1 MVGVSARAIR
11 IGVLDNDPFA
21 LDAMCAMI
29 SAVSK
34 DFRVMWST
42 GSPAVAIEHCH
53 NPHTRPEVLVL
64 DMALGGITGADVCRR
79 IRRRTG
85 GTGIVCVTS
94 YSVDVY
100 QREAI
105 ASGAQGSN
113 ILYLVVHCK
122 KTDTLGGSRPSRRRT
137 GRCGFS

>member
-79 IRRRTG
+79 IRRS
-85 GTGIVCVTS
+85 GTV
-94 YSVDVY
+94 
-100 QREAI
+100 RE
-105 ASGAQGSN
+105 GTTEDRYRRG
-113 ILYLVVHCK
+113 
-122 KTDTLGGSRPSRRRT
+122 DTLGGSRPSRRRT

>member
-1 MVGVSARAIR
+1 MATMSGMRHDDMVGVSARAIR

-64 DMALGGITGADVCRR
+64 DMALGGINGRGRVPAHPAQDRWDRHRVRHLVFR
-79 IRRRTG
+79 GRLPAG
-85 GTGIVCVTS
+85 G
-94 YSVDVY
+94 D
-100 QREAI
+100 QRPA
-105 ASGAQGSN
+105 
-113 ILYLVVHCK
+113 LRDC
-122 KTDTLGGSRPSRRRT
+122 SRRND
-137 GRCGFS
+137 

>member
-42 GSPAVAIEHCH
+42 GSPAVAIEHST
-53 NPHTRPEVLVL
+53 TRIP
-64 DMALGGITGADVCRR
+64 GRR
-79 IRRRTG
+79 CWCWIW
-85 GTGIVCVTS
+85 
-94 YSVDVY
+94 
-100 QREAI
+100 
-105 ASGAQGSN
+105 
-113 ILYLVVHCK
+113 H
-122 KTDTLGGSRPSRRRT
+122 
-137 GRCGFS
+137 

>member
-85 GTGIVCVTS
+85 GQASCASPRIPWTS
-94 YSVDVY
+94 T
-100 QREAI
+100 
-105 ASGAQGSN
+105 SGRR
-113 ILYLVVHCK
+113 
-122 KTDTLGGSRPSRRRT
+122 SRPALRDCSRRND
-137 GRCGFS
+137 